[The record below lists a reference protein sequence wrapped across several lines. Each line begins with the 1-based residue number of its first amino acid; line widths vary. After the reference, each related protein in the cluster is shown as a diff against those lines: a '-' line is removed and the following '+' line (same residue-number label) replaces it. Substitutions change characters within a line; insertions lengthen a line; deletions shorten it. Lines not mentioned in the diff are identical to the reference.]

1 MKQPD
6 VSVIIPLYNRANLIC
21 FTLESLRADLHPGVG
36 LEIIVVN
43 DASTDDGVERV
54 ARNFPNVRVLNQEH
68 SGAPAA
74 RNAGL
79 ALASAEATLLLDSDD
94 LVEPGFFKPR
104 LDALREHQ
112 VADGAYGPF
121 DHFVGEVDFKEE
133 EVSPRHSRYPIE
145 RVPASRSH
153 LIRLLGGWYLP
164 PHTIL
169 WRTHALRRA
178 GGQRRELSVNQDVDL
193 MFRMLIAGEGIV
205 GSKGPRALYREHT
218 GERQG
223 VIGSS
228 VRKVTE
234 MFELRRSFAER
245 LEAAGLLDDEA
256 RRALGEFCFSQ
267 WTAIRD
273 EMPSLAEKFF
283 VLSQELFPDLRL
295 KGRWSLRAL
304 SAVAGPKRAILLR
317 DRLRRA

>member
-1 MKQPD
+1 
-6 VSVIIPLYNRANLIC
+6 
-21 FTLESLRADLHPGVG
+21 
-36 LEIIVVN
+36 
-43 DASTDDGVERV
+43 
-54 ARNFPNVRVLNQEH
+54 
-68 SGAPAA
+68 
-74 RNAGL
+74 
-79 ALASAEATLLLDSDD
+79 
-94 LVEPGFFKPR
+94 
-104 LDALREHQ
+104 
-112 VADGAYGPF
+112 
-121 DHFVGEVDFKEE
+121 
-133 EVSPRHSRYPIE
+133 
-145 RVPASRSH
+145 
-153 LIRLLGGWYLP
+153 
-164 PHTIL
+164 
-169 WRTHALRRA
+169 
-178 GGQRRELSVNQDVDL
+178 

>member
-104 LDALREHQ
+104 LD
-112 VADGAYGPF
+112 
-121 DHFVGEVDFKEE
+121 
-133 EVSPRHSRYPIE
+133 
-145 RVPASRSH
+145 
-153 LIRLLGGWYLP
+153 
-164 PHTIL
+164 
-169 WRTHALRRA
+169 
-178 GGQRRELSVNQDVDL
+178 
-193 MFRMLIAGEGIV
+193 
-205 GSKGPRALYREHT
+205 
-218 GERQG
+218 
-223 VIGSS
+223 
-228 VRKVTE
+228 
-234 MFELRRSFAER
+234 
-245 LEAAGLLDDEA
+245 
-256 RRALGEFCFSQ
+256 
-267 WTAIRD
+267 
-273 EMPSLAEKFF
+273 
-283 VLSQELFPDLRL
+283 
-295 KGRWSLRAL
+295 
-304 SAVAGPKRAILLR
+304 
-317 DRLRRA
+317 